1 MQDDPSGAQPQEAQ
15 VKHTPQPTGNAAQ
28 PTGNAAQPAPK
39 KTKKKADI
47 NMIDL

>member
-15 VKHTPQPTGNAAQ
+15 VKHTPQPTG
-28 PTGNAAQPAPK
+28 TAAQPAPRENRRK
-39 KTKKKADI
+39 KQTS